1 MSFLKINAEKAVLFS
16 RPWVELCI
24 PVYPE
29 TVRRFE
35 SKEERLGKVCRV
47 VDANV
52 VIGPVTCHFVIIE
65 AKFEAR
71 RRYRRWRRFSV
82 LYGSGFIRLRNTFDR
97 GIIDSEA
104 SASVTVS
111 CATFAFQLTGLHM
124 RFFINLLIFACVA
137 S

>member
-1 MSFLKINAEKAVLFS
+1 MKINVDKAVLFS
-16 RPWVELCI
+16 RPCVELYL

-29 TVRRFE
+29 TVRHFE
-35 SKEERLGKVCRV
+35 SKEESLGKVCRV
-47 VDANV
+47 VDAYV
-52 VIGPVTCHFVIIE
+52 VIGPVTYHCVVIE

-71 RRYRRWRRFSV
+71 RRYRRWRRFAV
-82 LYGSGFIRLRNTFDR
+82 LYGSGFVRLRNTFDR

-111 CATFAFQLTGLHM
+111 CATFAFQLLGPHM
-124 RFFINLLIFACVA
+124 RSFTNMPIFVCVA